1 MGNSTS
7 NWVIEFISLV
17 VLYEPCG
24 FVKKFNRNLGNIVCF
39 FSFQL
44 SFGGIVCWCII
55 CECDM
60 TPAKFR
66 ASLHM
71 IMHQQEM
78 KIPGFG
84 VL

>member
-1 MGNSTS
+1 MNLAALSR
-7 NWVIEFISLV
+7 SLIGIWAI
-17 VLYEPCG
+17 L
-24 FVKKFNRNLGNIVCF
+24 FVFLIF
-39 FSFQL
+39 FPFQL

-71 IMHQQEM
+71 SMHQQEM

>member
-1 MGNSTS
+1 MNLAALSR
-7 NWVIEFISLV
+7 SLIGIWAI
-17 VLYEPCG
+17 L
-24 FVKKFNRNLGNIVCF
+24 FVFFNF
-39 FSFQL
+39 FFPFQL
-44 SFGGIVCWCII
+44 SFGGIVCWCMI

-60 TPAKFR
+60 ASAKFR

-71 IMHQQEM
+71 SMHQQEM